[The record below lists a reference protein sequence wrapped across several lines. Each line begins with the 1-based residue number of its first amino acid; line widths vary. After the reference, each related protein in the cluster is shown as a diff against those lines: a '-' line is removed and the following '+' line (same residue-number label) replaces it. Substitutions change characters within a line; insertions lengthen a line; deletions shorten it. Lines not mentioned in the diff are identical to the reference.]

1 MLTHGVHCTL
11 RRVGSGTGEVRSTSG
26 ITPLAGIGGPLP
38 IWSLPAMATGDYV
51 LSFRVEGP
59 AGRTCQPFGIQTVCP
74 ALFTKIGVNVGA
86 LAYMIAEVV
95 REGLIPAGA
104 GSTPL
109 TPGFERRTRAH
120 PRRRG
125 EHLAT
130 RSRAIVG
137 TGSSPGARGAP
148 GRRCNLPPVR
158 GLIPASAGS
167 TWCLRHYRA
176 RSWAHPRKRGEHS
189 CHGRPV
195 IPIRGSSPQARG
207 APSHT

>member
-95 REGLIPAGA
+95 REGLIP
-104 GSTPL
+104 
-109 TPGFERRTRAH
+109 
-120 PRRRG
+120 
-125 EHLAT
+125 
-130 RSRAIVG
+130 V
-137 TGSSPGARGAP
+137 
-148 GRRCNLPPVR
+148 
-158 GLIPASAGS
+158 SAGS
-167 TWCLRHYRA
+167 TRTKMQPA
-176 RSWAHPRKRGEHS
+176 TGTWAHPRERGEHMVPTPLS
-189 CHGRPV
+189 
-195 IPIRGSSPQARG
+195 G
-207 APSHT
+207 A